1 MPTAQV
7 SLSRTTPLREGAPS
21 AAVLP
26 SAALATGLPPPC
38 PDLGRMAIH
47 DPEVRRHLQAG
58 QPAEAIKASAEQV
71 ARALTDL
78 GTAYLAA
85 GRLPDALRAFEE
97 AVNHRPGDQAAFHN
111 LVAAAYLNRELRG
124 PVMQAVLQR
133 LVQAM
138 TRHAWAEQYRRL
150 LYLPMFLNLEFV
162 LGKCNLRCRMCL
174 GTNSP
179 SYPDR
184 LTCMSAEDFDRMLT
198 AAPTVSGLTLS
209 SGDADPLL
217 HPDLSGIIDTAA
229 RHRVV
234 LDIYTNG
241 LPLAAGKCRRMVQS
255 GIVRMLNFSVNA
267 ATPETYERLH
277 HAQLDRV
284 IRKMEMLQAMRM
296 ECGSQT
302 PWTSLSFVAMAD
314 NIQELPAFVDLA
326 RRVGAHRVLV
336 NDLIGWEDGRGP
348 NQVAT
353 QHPDYF
359 EFVAEARRRAAD
371 AGLRLVLP
379 ERLAAGVPPGGAE
392 ACAGAD
398 SSGVYGSGALAA
410 ETESA
415 ASPMEKLARCGW
427 MNGVWVCHD
436 GRLDPCCL
444 VHGVA
449 DLGNIKDGPLLAND
463 RYARVKAL
471 LFAGKV
477 FPECQGQ
484 RMCRYVQE
492 QLTTGRPLDLIMPQD
507 FGR

>member
-1 MPTAQV
+1 MPTAATAIADVLQDQV
-7 SLSRTTPLREGAPS
+7 QLSGAATAS
-21 AAVLP
+21 AAAVC
-26 SAALATGLPPPC
+26 PPVC

-47 DPEVRRHLQAG
+47 DPEVRLHLQDD
-58 QPAEAIKASAEQV
+58 QPAEATEAAARRV
-71 ARALTDL
+71 AQALTDL
-78 GTAYLAA
+78 GTACLAA

-97 AVNHRPGDQAAFHN
+97 AVNHCPGDQAAFHN
-111 LVAAAYLNRELRG
+111 LAAATYLNRELRG
-124 PVMQAVLQR
+124 PALQAVLRR

-138 TRHAWAEQYRRL
+138 PRYAWAAQYRRL

-174 GTNSP
+174 GTSSP

-184 LTCMSAEDFDRMLT
+184 LTCMSADDFDRMLT

-217 HPDLSGIIDTAA
+217 HPDLSSIIDLAA
-229 RHRVV
+229 KHRVV

-241 LPLAAGKCRRMVQS
+241 LPLAANKCRRMVQS

-267 ATPETYERLH
+267 ATPETYARLH
-277 HAQLDRV
+277 RAELDRV

-326 RRVGAHRVLV
+326 CRVGGRRVLV
-336 NDLIGWEDGRGP
+336 NDLIGWEDGQGP

-353 QHPDYF
+353 QHAGCFD
-359 EFVAEARRRAAD
+359 FVTQARRRAAD

-379 ERLAAGVPPGGAE
+379 ERLAVGAAAGGAE
-392 ACAGAD
+392 ACVGAGVSD
-398 SSGVYGSGALAA
+398 VDGSGVIAA
-410 ETESA
+410 GTESA
-415 ASPMEKLARCGW
+415 AASTEKLARCGW

-477 FPECQGQ
+477 FPQCQGQ

-492 QLTTGRPLDLIMPQD
+492 QLTAGRPLDLITPQD
-507 FGR
+507 LGR

>member
-1 MPTAQV
+1 MSSAAPAVAGVLPERAQ
-7 SLSRTTPLREGAPS
+7 SS
-21 AAVLP
+21 AAVAG
-26 SAALATGLPPPC
+26 STATVCPPPC
-38 PDLGRMAIH
+38 PDLARVGINDSEIRL
-47 DPEVRRHLQAG
+47 HLQAG
-58 QPAEAIKASAEQV
+58 RSAEAGEAA
-71 ARALTDL
+71 ARRAAQALTDL
-78 GTAYLAA
+78 GTTHLAA
-85 GRLPDALRAFEE
+85 GRLRDALRAFEE
-97 AVNHRPGDQAAFHN
+97 AVNHDPGDQAAFHN
-111 LVAAAYLNRELRG
+111 LVAAAYLNGGLRG

-138 TRHAWAEQYRRL
+138 PRHAWAEQYRRL

-198 AAPTVSGLTLS
+198 AAPTVGGLTLS

-217 HPDLSGIIDTAA
+217 HPDLSGIIDLAA
-229 RHRVV
+229 KHRVV

-241 LPLAAGKCRRMVQS
+241 LPLAAGNCRRMVQS

-277 HAQLDRV
+277 HAELARV

-296 ECGSQT
+296 ECGSPT

-314 NIQELPAFVDLA
+314 NIQELPAFIDLA
-326 RRVGAHRVLV
+326 RRVGAQRVLV

-353 QHPDYF
+353 QHPDCF

-371 AGLRLVLP
+371 ADLRLVLP
-379 ERLAAGVPPGGAE
+379 ERLAAGVSPGGAE
-392 ACAGAD
+392 ACAVAD
-398 SSGVYGSGALAA
+398 SSGVDGSGVLPA

-415 ASPMEKLARCGW
+415 APQTKKLARCGW

-449 DLGNIKDGPLLAND
+449 DLGNIQDGPLLTND
-463 RYARVKAL
+463 RFARVKAL

-492 QLTTGRPLDLIMPQD
+492 QLTAGRTLDLITPQD
-507 FGR
+507 LGS

>member
-1 MPTAQV
+1 MPVVPTASADVLPNQAR
-7 SLSRTTPLREGAPS
+7 SS
-21 AAVLP
+21 AAATASV
-26 SAALATGLPPPC
+26 AAICPLPC
-38 PDLGRMAIH
+38 PDLDRMAIH
-47 DPEVRRHLQAG
+47 DPEIRLHLQADR
-58 QPAEAIKASAEQV
+58 PAAATEAAARRV
-71 ARALTDL
+71 AQALTDL
-78 GTAYLAA
+78 GTTRLAA
-85 GRLPDALRAFEE
+85 RRLPDALRAFEE
-97 AVNHRPGDQAAFHN
+97 AVNHDPGDQAAFHN
-111 LVAAAYLNRELRG
+111 LVAAAHLNGELRG
-124 PVMQAVLQR
+124 PVMQAVLRR
-133 LVQAM
+133 LVEAM
-138 TRHAWAEQYRRL
+138 PRYGWAAKYRRL
-150 LYLPMFLNLEFV
+150 LYLPIFLNLEFV

-217 HPDLSGIIDTAA
+217 HPDLSSLIDLAA
-229 RHRVV
+229 KHRVV

-241 LPLAAGKCRRMVQS
+241 LPLAANKCRRMVQS

-277 HAQLDRV
+277 HAELARV

-296 ECGSQT
+296 ECGSPT

-326 RRVGAHRVLV
+326 RRVGGRRVLV
-336 NDLIGWEDGRGP
+336 NDLIGWEDGQGP

-353 QHPDYF
+353 QHPGCF

-379 ERLAAGVPPGGAE
+379 ERLAVAAAAGGAE
-392 ACAGAD
+392 GCVGAGA
-398 SSGVYGSGALAA
+398 SGVDGSGTTAA
-410 ETESA
+410 EAESA
-415 ASPMEKLARCGW
+415 VPQTEKLARCGW

-463 RYARVKAL
+463 RYARVKEL

-492 QLTTGRPLDLIMPQD
+492 QLTAGRTPDLITPAD
-507 FGR
+507 LGS